1 MNRKATIV
9 MPAEAGIQAIS
20 AELIA
25 HWVPAFAATTQ
36 KGES

>member
-1 MNRKATIV
+1 